1 MSSNGSAPI
10 EAVLFDFGGVFTESP
25 FLAAHEAGEELGI
38 DVDVAFDLCF
48 GTYHDDGAHPW
59 HRLER
64 GEMSLEEA
72 RQALRA
78 MALERG
84 YDVDPVDFLVRLA
97 REAPQRAQ

>member
-1 MSSNGSAPI
+1 MTTI

-48 GTYHDDGAHPW
+48 GAYHDDGDHPW

-64 GEMSLEEA
+64 GEMTLEEA
-72 RQALRA
+72 RRALRA
-78 MALERG
+78 MAAERG
-84 YDVDPVDFLVRLA
+84 FDV
-97 REAPQRAQ
+97 